1 VLVPAL
7 ERLSG
12 WRIVATPDA
21 IDDARWLGDDVV
33 VLRIVSDEAFGIGAE
48 GVEVDDPDGI
58 AEDDRG
64 FVGAWLDPLDVQA
77 LVAHADWGLPTVA
90 GELAHGKI
98 AGVPVKFLA
107 GDRALLVT
115 QAAYAHDLTER
126 LGWLP

>member
-1 VLVPAL
+1 VPAL

-12 WRIVATPDA
+12 WRIVATSDA

-33 VLRIVSDEAFGIGAE
+33 VLRIAPDEAFGVGAS
-48 GVEVDDPDGI
+48 GVEVDDPDVI

-64 FVGAWLDPLDVQA
+64 FVGARLDPSDVQT
-77 LVAHADWGLPTVA
+77 LVAHADWELPTVT
-90 GELAHGKI
+90 GELAQGKI
-98 AGVPVKFLA
+98 AGVPVKLVT

-115 QAAYAHDLTER
+115 RAAYAHDLAER

>member
-1 VLVPAL
+1 VPAL

-12 WRIVATPDA
+12 WRIVATPGA

-33 VLRIVSDEAFGIGAE
+33 VLRIAPDEAFGVGAS
-48 GVEVDDPDGI
+48 GVEVDDPDVI

-64 FVGAWLDPLDVQA
+64 FVGARLDPSDVQT
-77 LVAHADWGLPTVA
+77 LVAHADWELPTVT
-90 GELAHGKI
+90 GELAQGKI
-98 AGVPVKFLA
+98 AGVPVKLVT

-115 QAAYAHDLTER
+115 RAAHAHDLAER